1 MTDFRPLAA
10 AYENGQD
17 SNKITLCAITVVLF
31 RREENCLF
39 TTCEL
44 RTFELT
50 WTKPLKCYFL
60 GIGEIHKMSHNMVL
74 HHEDITA
81 PIEPLKIN
89 MSRRSDSYGKK
100 NPAKEW
106 WFLRLPRDFPP
117 PPSEFVQ
124 TTFTCS
130 YAEVVTKFS
139 WCATKLNGAPSMRTF
154 CWAAGAL
161 I

>member
-31 RREENCLF
+31 RKEENCLF

-74 HHEDITA
+74 NHEDFTA
-81 PIEPLKIN
+81 PIEPLKLTCLAEAIP
-89 MSRRSDSYGKK
+89 MEKKSRQGMMVSSVTSRLSS
-100 NPAKEW
+100 P
-106 WFLRLPRDFPP
+106 FLRICTDDVHLL
-117 PPSEFVQ
+117 V
-124 TTFTCS
+124 C
-130 YAEVVTKFS
+130 
-139 WCATKLNGAPSMRTF
+139 
-154 CWAAGAL
+154 
-161 I
+161 

>member
-81 PIEPLKIN
+81 PIEALKIN

-100 NPAKEW
+100 IPPRNDGFFGYLET
-106 WFLRLPRDFPP
+106 FLPLPQSLYRRR
-117 PPSEFVQ
+117 SLARMLK
-124 TTFTCS
+124 S
-130 YAEVVTKFS
+130 
-139 WCATKLNGAPSMRTF
+139 
-154 CWAAGAL
+154 
-161 I
+161 